1 MYNDFSKSA
10 ARVALLLLYINNAAA
25 VTSVWERTSVF
36 KNHELTEFQYSKF
49 SKLQLVV
56 RTTLSKVLDNTGE
69 DAYFRQSASS
79 KKKKKIH
86 RYPSAT
92 TLGSNSV
99 LI

>member
-1 MYNDFSKSA
+1 M
-10 ARVALLLLYINNAAA
+10 ALLLLYINNAAA

-79 KKKKKIH
+79 KKKK
-86 RYPSAT
+86 
-92 TLGSNSV
+92 NSQ
-99 LI
+99 IPISYYFRF